1 MWVGTLNV
9 KEFVLLARNSVSP
22 LSCPCLSLY
31 VSYHYPAVLMSLNY
45 CLFYSNNSNSWE
57 IQYHK
62 ALMLKIYH
70 EEPKMF
76 LKILH
81 NLTILVSHHKKE
93 LNQVTSEMFQTNKKS
108 NCHDSIYKQLHLRIF
123 INMFHLLVLRFQIS
137 DKISDSSQISDVKEG
152 NIIFQYIPSLWNT
165 LRHKEILWH
174 LFQNGYQFFFQKPSS
189 SFDITEFL

>member
-1 MWVGTLNV
+1 MPNIIFSSYFYSCIFLYEVVDWNLTIHAHWCFNSSFKWFLLLFLICFHDDDLYKISKAELLLMHTSTWCFWIQSTAKFTTFICCTNSLSMWVGTLNV

-93 LNQVTSEMFQTNKKS
+93 LN
-108 NCHDSIYKQLHLRIF
+108 
-123 INMFHLLVLRFQIS
+123 
-137 DKISDSSQISDVKEG
+137 
-152 NIIFQYIPSLWNT
+152 
-165 LRHKEILWH
+165 
-174 LFQNGYQFFFQKPSS
+174 
-189 SFDITEFL
+189 